1 MKSILQDTII
11 VPFQF
16 KAQGK
21 EAQYMRPASNK
32 MDYPCDNMVINITPG
47 VCAFAQL
54 ELETFFTVV
63 ICQNG
68 DKTQ

>member
-21 EAQYMRPASNK
+21 EAQY
-32 MDYPCDNMVINITPG
+32 
-47 VCAFAQL
+47 
-54 ELETFFTVV
+54 ET
-63 ICQNG
+63 CKQ
-68 DKTQ
+68 

>member
-32 MDYPCDNMVINITPG
+32 IDYPCDNMVINITPG
-47 VCAFAQL
+47 VCAFA
-54 ELETFFTVV
+54 
-63 ICQNG
+63 
-68 DKTQ
+68 